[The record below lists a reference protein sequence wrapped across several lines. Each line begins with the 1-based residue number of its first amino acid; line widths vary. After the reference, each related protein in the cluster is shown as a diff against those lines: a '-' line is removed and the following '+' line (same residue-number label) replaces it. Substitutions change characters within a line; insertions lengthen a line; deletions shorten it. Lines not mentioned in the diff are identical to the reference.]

1 MMASNDGFNA
11 TKGTKTEANDGSSI
25 NIDGG
30 SIAVNCT
37 KGDGL
42 DSNGDITIN
51 SGTVIVHGPQSQP
64 EVGFD
69 VNGTFRI
76 NGGFFVATGPNSGN
90 MIEVPATSST
100 QFSVRITFQSGL
112 LPSSLFHIED
122 SGGKN
127 IITFKPARSIY
138 YIVVSTPAFI
148 SGSSYSIY
156 TGGTTTGINAN
167 GIYNDGVY
175 SGGTLRKTFT
185 VSGKVTGISI

>member
-1 MMASNDGFNA
+1 
-11 TKGTKTEANDGSSI
+11 
-25 NIDGG
+25 
-30 SIAVNCT
+30 
-37 KGDGL
+37 
-42 DSNGDITIN
+42 
-51 SGTVIVHGPQSQP
+51 
-64 EVGFD
+64 
-69 VNGTFRI
+69 
-76 NGGFFVATGPNSGN
+76 

-100 QFSVRITFQSGL
+100 QFSVRLFPVRL
-112 LPSSLFHIED
+112 LPSSLFHRR